1 MRPIKLTLSAFGPY
15 AGEMTLPLDELG
27 KSGLYLITG
36 DTGAGKT
43 TLFDAI
49 TFALYGEA
57 SGDQRS
63 PGMFRSKYAAP
74 ETPTFVELEFEC
86 RGQRCTVRRVP
97 RYQRPKLHGT
107 GTTEQSAEATLQL
120 PTGAP
125 ITRLQEVNDAIRDI
139 LGLDRNQ
146 FMQIAMIAQGDFL
159 KLLLA
164 PTEERRQIFRRI
176 FKTDLYQRLQ
186 DDLKQEASALAQRCE
201 SGRRSV
207 QQYISGVMC
216 PEDDPRLARLEAAKQ
231 GQLPLEETTALIAA
245 ILESDRQRSQAL
257 QASVDTLDEQLRTV
271 HTHLELA
278 KEQQR
283 QRDTLR
289 TLEATLTRQTQE
301 QQRAQEALTQAR
313 EQWQGQEQRSRE
325 ITLLEA
331 ELPDYDRRDALRQE
345 AGQLQAALAENDARR
360 STLEA
365 QLQTDA
371 LALTRQEQTLEQLRP
386 APAKREQLLARQAQ
400 TQRREKQLCDALAQS
415 KHVAALRE
423 ELRGRQ
429 QQYRAAAQ
437 AAQEA
442 ESRYFQM
449 NEAFLAEQ
457 AGVLALGLRE
467 GEPCKVCGSIHHPA
481 PACPSPGAPTQE
493 ALNRAQKTAAQSRE
507 ALQRESEACAALRS
521 TGTAARQQLEAALQ
535 EIGAEEPQL
544 PQLMDSLRAA
554 LSAGEQEI
562 DVQTRRCA
570 QLSELER
577 ALPAARQALEGLNRQ
592 LAALEASSSALSA
605 RREAAASQAAALE
618 GALRFP
624 TAGEARQALEKKRQQ
639 HEQLR
644 RAAEQAEQTL
654 RGKSEAAIH
663 TRAAAQQLRQQLE
676 DAPKIDV
683 QAELDAQTQAQTQRR
698 EKLAHKERC
707 DGRVAANA
715 AALAS
720 IRRQQT
726 QLAALE
732 GRYTWVRA
740 LADTATGTVRG
751 KAKLSLEAYV
761 QTTYFEQIIRRANL
775 RLTVMTDGQYELKRR
790 TEAENRQSQSGLE
803 LNVIDHCNG
812 SERSVKSLS
821 GGESF
826 LASLALALGLSD
838 VIQSSA
844 GGVRLDTMFVD
855 EGFGS
860 LDDQALN
867 QAMKALL
874 TLTEGDRLVGIIS
887 HVNDLKQ
894 RIDRQI
900 LVTKSP
906 TGSTARIVQ

>member
-216 PEDDPRLARLEAAKQ
+216 PEDDPRLACLEAAKQ

-301 QQRAQEALTQAR
+301 QQRAQETLTQAR

-371 LALTRQEQTLEQLRP
+371 QALTRQEQTLEQLRP

-493 ALNRAQKTAAQSRE
+493 ALNRAQKAAAQSRE

-521 TGTAARQQLEAALQ
+521 TGTAARQQLEAGLREAGVEEGRLSQ
-535 EIGAEEPQL
+535 EIGQIRGELENLTRQIGAE
-544 PQLMDSLRAA
+544 AA
-554 LSAGEQEI
+554 
-562 DVQTRRCA
+562 RCA
-570 QLSELER
+570 RLTEAER
-577 ALPAARQALEGLNRQ
+577 AIPAARQALEALNKTI
-592 LAALEASSSALSA
+592 AALTADRSALCA
-605 RREAAASQAAALE
+605 RRDAAAAQAAAL
-618 GALRFP
+618 ALRVP
-624 TAGEARQALEKKRQQ
+624 TAGDARKALEEKRQRL
-639 HEQLR
+639 ELLR
-644 RAAEQAEQTL
+644 RAAEQAGQVL
-654 RGKSEAAIH
+654 REKSDAVLR
-663 TRAAAQQLRQQLE
+663 TRSAAQQLRQQLE
-676 DAPKIDV
+676 DAPEIDV
-683 QAELDAQTQAQTQRR
+683 QAELNAQTQAQTQRR
-698 EKLAHKERC
+698 EKLAQKEGA
-707 DGRVAANA
+707 DGRIAANA
-715 AALAS
+715 AALS
-720 IRRQQT
+720 GLRR
-726 QLAALE
+726 QLAALTALE
-732 GRYTWVRA
+732 SRYAWVRA

-906 TGSTARIVQ
+906 TGSTAKIVQ

>member
-1 MRPIKLTLSAFGPY
+1 MRPLKLTLSAFGPY

-43 TLFDAI
+43 TLFDAV

-57 SGDQRS
+57 SGGQRS

-86 RGQRCTVRRVP
+86 RGQRYTVRRVP
-97 RYQRPKLHGT
+97 KYQRPKLHGT
-107 GTTEQSAEATLQL
+107 GTTEQSAEATLLL
-120 PTGAP
+120 PAGAP

-159 KLLLA
+159 RLLLA

-186 DDLKQEASALAQRCE
+186 DDLKQEAAALAQRCDA
-201 SGRRSV
+201 GRRSV
-207 QQYISGVMC
+207 EQYIAGVMC
-216 PEDDPRLARLEAAKQ
+216 PEDDPAFPSLEAARQ
-231 GQLPLEETTALIAA
+231 GKLPAQEAADRIAGLLEA
-245 ILESDRQRSQAL
+245 DRQRSQEL
-257 QASVDTLDEQLRTV
+257 QASVDALDGQLRAI
-271 HTHLELA
+271 HTRLELA
-278 KEQQR
+278 GEQQR
-283 QRDTLR
+283 RRGALSE
-289 TLEATLTRQTQE
+289 LETALARQVRE
-301 QQRAQEALTQAR
+301 QAQAQEALAQAEEKAKDR
-313 EQWQGQEQRSRE
+313 EALGRE
-325 ITLLEA
+325 LTLLEA
-331 ELPDYDRRDALRQE
+331 ELPDYEKRDALRQE
-345 AGQLQAALAENDARR
+345 AARLGAELTRSDARQADLESQAR
-360 STLEA
+360 SRA
-365 QLQTDA
+365 Q
-371 LALTRQEQTLEQLRP
+371 ALTRQEQAAEELRA

-400 TQRREKQLCDALAQS
+400 AQRREKQLCGALAQS
-415 KHVAALRE
+415 EHVAALGE
-423 ELRGRQ
+423 ALHGRQ

-442 ESRYFQM
+442 ERRYFQM

-493 ALNRAQKTAAQSRE
+493 ALNRAQKAAAQSRE
-507 ALQRESEACAALRS
+507 TLRQESEACAALRS
-521 TGTAARQQLEAALQ
+521 TGTAARQQLEAGLQ
-535 EIGAEEPQL
+535 EAGVEEARLPQEIQQVRGGLEDLTRQIGAE
-544 PQLMDSLRAA
+544 AA
-554 LSAGEQEI
+554 
-562 DVQTRRCA
+562 RCA
-570 QLSELER
+570 RLTEAER
-577 ALPAARQALEGLNRQ
+577 AIPAARQALEELNKTI
-592 LAALEASSSALSA
+592 AALTADRSALCA
-605 RREAAASQAAALE
+605 RREAVAAQAAAL
-618 GALRFP
+618 ALRFP
-624 TAGEARQALEKKRQQ
+624 TAGDARKALEEKRQRL
-639 HEQLR
+639 ELLR
-644 RAAEQAEQTL
+644 RAAEQAGQTL
-654 RGKSEAAIH
+654 REKSDAVLR
-663 TRAAAQQLRQQLE
+663 TRSAAQQLRQQLE

-683 QAELDAQTQAQTQRR
+683 QADLDAQTQAQTQRR
-698 EKLAHKERC
+698 EKLAQKEGA
-707 DGRVAANA
+707 DGRIAANA
-715 AALAS
+715 AALS
-720 IRRQQT
+720 GLRR
-726 QLAALE
+726 QLAALTALE
-732 GRYTWVRA
+732 SRYAWVRA
-740 LADTATGTVRG
+740 LADTAGGTVRG

-790 TEAENRQSQSGLE
+790 AEAENRQSQSGLE
-803 LNVIDHCNG
+803 LDVIDHCNG

-887 HVNDLKQ
+887 HVSDLKQ

-900 LVTKSP
+900 VVTKTL
-906 TGSTARIVQ
+906 TGSAARIVQ

>member
-1 MRPIKLTLSAFGPY
+1 MRPLKLTLRAFGPY

-57 SGDQRS
+57 SGGQRS

-86 RGQRCTVRRVP
+86 RGQRYTVRRVP

-107 GTTEQSAEATLQL
+107 GTTEQSAEATLLL
-120 PTGAP
+120 PAGAP

-139 LGLDRNQ
+139 LGLDRSQ

-159 KLLLA
+159 RLLLA

-186 DDLKQEASALAQRCE
+186 DDLKQEAAALAQRCDA
-201 SGRRSV
+201 GRRSV
-207 QQYISGVMC
+207 EQYIAGVMC
-216 PEDDPRLARLEAAKQ
+216 PEDDPAFPSLEAARQ
-231 GQLPLEETTALIAA
+231 GKLPAQEAADLIAGL
-245 ILESDRQRSQAL
+245 LEADRQRSQEL
-257 QASVDTLDEQLRTV
+257 QASVDALDGQLRAI
-271 HTHLELA
+271 HTRLELA
-278 KEQQR
+278 GEQQR
-283 QRDTLR
+283 RRGALSE
-289 TLEATLTRQTQE
+289 LGLALARQVRE
-301 QQRAQEALTQAR
+301 QAQAQEALTQAEEKAKDR
-313 EQWQGQEQRSRE
+313 EALGRE
-325 ITLLEA
+325 LTLLEA
-331 ELPDYDRRDALRQE
+331 ELPDYEKRDALRQE
-345 AGQLQAALAENDARR
+345 AERLGAELTRSDARQADLESQAR
-360 STLEA
+360 SRA
-365 QLQTDA
+365 Q
-371 LALTRQEQTLEQLRP
+371 ALTRQEQAAEELRA

-400 TQRREKQLCDALAQS
+400 AQRREKQLCGALAQS
-415 KHVAALRE
+415 EHVAALRE
-423 ELRGRQ
+423 ALHGRQ

-442 ESRYFQM
+442 ERRYFQM

-457 AGVLALGLRE
+457 AGGLALGLRE

-493 ALNRAQKTAAQSRE
+493 ALGRAQKAAARSRE
-507 ALQRESEACAALRS
+507 TLQRESEACAALRS
-521 TGTAARQQLEAALQ
+521 TGTAARQQLEAGLREAGVEEARLPQ
-535 EIGAEEPQL
+535 EI
-544 PQLMDSLRAA
+544 
-554 LSAGEQEI
+554 EQ
-562 DVQTRRCA
+562 VRG
-570 QLSELER
+570 ELEDLTRQIEAEAARCTRLTEAER
-577 ALPAARQALEGLNRQ
+577 AIPAARQALEELNKTI
-592 LAALEASSSALSA
+592 AALTADRSALCA
-605 RREAAASQAAALE
+605 RREAAAAQAAAL
-618 GALRFP
+618 ALRFP
-624 TAGEARQALEKKRQQ
+624 AAGDARKALEEKRQRL
-639 HEQLR
+639 ELLR
-644 RAAEQAEQTL
+644 RAAEQAGQTL
-654 RGKSEAAIH
+654 REKSDAVLR
-663 TRAAAQQLRQQLE
+663 TRSAAQQLRQQLE

-683 QAELDAQTQAQTQRR
+683 QADLDAQTQAQTQRR
-698 EKLAHKERC
+698 EKLAQKEGA
-707 DGRVAANA
+707 DGRIAANA
-715 AALAS
+715 AALS
-720 IRRQQT
+720 GLRR
-726 QLAALE
+726 QLAALTALE
-732 GRYTWVRA
+732 SRYAWVRA
-740 LADTATGTVRG
+740 LADTAGGTVRG

-790 TEAENRQSQSGLE
+790 AEAENRQSQSGLE
-803 LNVIDHCNG
+803 LDVIDHCNG

-887 HVNDLKQ
+887 HVSDLKQ

-900 LVTKSP
+900 VVTKTL
-906 TGSTARIVQ
+906 TGSAARIVQ

>member
-1 MRPIKLTLSAFGPY
+1 MRPLNLTLSAFGPY

-57 SGDQRS
+57 SGGQRS

-86 RGQRCTVRRVP
+86 RGQRYTVRRVP

-107 GTTEQSAEATLQL
+107 GTTEQSAEATLLL
-120 PTGAP
+120 PAGAP

-159 KLLLA
+159 RLLLA

-186 DDLKQEASALAQRCE
+186 DDLKQEAAALAQRCDA
-201 SGRRSV
+201 GRRSV
-207 QQYISGVMC
+207 EQYIAGVMC
-216 PEDDPRLARLEAAKQ
+216 PEDDPAFPSLEAARQ
-231 GQLPLEETTALIAA
+231 GKLPAQEAADRIAGLLEA
-245 ILESDRQRSQAL
+245 DRQRSQDL
-257 QASVDTLDEQLRTV
+257 QASVDALDGQLRAI
-271 HTHLELA
+271 HTRLELA
-278 KEQQR
+278 GEQQR
-283 QRDTLR
+283 RRGALSE
-289 TLEATLTRQTQE
+289 LGLALARQVRE
-301 QQRAQEALTQAR
+301 QAQAQEALAQAEEKAKDR
-313 EQWQGQEQRSRE
+313 EALGRE
-325 ITLLEA
+325 LTLLEA
-331 ELPDYDRRDALRQE
+331 ELPDYEKRDGLRQE
-345 AGQLQAALAENDARR
+345 AERLGVELTRSDARQADLESQAR
-360 STLEA
+360 SRA
-365 QLQTDA
+365 Q
-371 LALTRQEQTLEQLRP
+371 ALTRQEQAAEELRA

-400 TQRREKQLCDALAQS
+400 AQRREKQLCGALAQS
-415 KHVAALRE
+415 EHVAALRE
-423 ELRGRQ
+423 ALRGRQ

-442 ESRYFQM
+442 ERRYFQM

-457 AGVLALGLRE
+457 AGVLALELRE
-467 GEPCKVCGSIHHPA
+467 GEPCKVCGSVHHPA
-481 PACPSPGAPTQE
+481 LACPSPGAPTQE
-493 ALNRAQKTAAQSRE
+493 ALGRAQKAAAQSRE
-507 ALQRESEACAALRS
+507 TLRRESEACAALRS
-521 TGTAARQQLEAALQ
+521 TGTAARQQLEAGLREAGVEEARLSQ
-535 EIGAEEPQL
+535 EIEQVRGELEDLTRQIGAE
-544 PQLMDSLRAA
+544 AA
-554 LSAGEQEI
+554 
-562 DVQTRRCA
+562 RCA
-570 QLSELER
+570 RLTEAER
-577 ALPAARQALEGLNRQ
+577 AIPAARQALEELNKTIAA
-592 LAALEASSSALSA
+592 LAADRSALRA
-605 RREAAASQAAALE
+605 RREAAAAQAAAL
-618 GALRFP
+618 ALRFP
-624 TAGEARQALEKKRQQ
+624 TAGDARKALEEKRQRL
-639 HEQLR
+639 ELLR
-644 RAAEQAEQTL
+644 RAAEQAGQAL
-654 RGKSEAAIH
+654 REKSDAVLR
-663 TRAAAQQLRQQLE
+663 TRSAAQQLRQQLE

-683 QAELDAQTQAQTQRR
+683 QADLDAQTQAQTQRR
-698 EKLAHKERC
+698 EKLAQKEGA
-707 DGRVAANA
+707 DGRIAANA
-715 AALAS
+715 AALS
-720 IRRQQT
+720 GLRR
-726 QLAALE
+726 QLAALTALE
-732 GRYTWVRA
+732 SRYAWVRA
-740 LADTATGTVRG
+740 LADTAGGTVRG

-790 TEAENRQSQSGLE
+790 AEAENRQSQSGLE
-803 LNVIDHCNG
+803 LDVIDHCNG

-887 HVNDLKQ
+887 HVSDLKQ

-900 LVTKSP
+900 VVTKTL
-906 TGSTARIVQ
+906 TGSAARIVQ

>member
-1 MRPIKLTLSAFGPY
+1 MRPLKLTLSAFGPY

-57 SGDQRS
+57 SGGQRS

-86 RGQRCTVRRVP
+86 WGQRYTVRRVP

-107 GTTEQSAEATLQL
+107 GTTEQIAEATLLL
-120 PTGAP
+120 PAGAP
-125 ITRLQEVNDAIRDI
+125 VTRLQEVNDAIRDI

-159 KLLLA
+159 RLLLA

-186 DDLKQEASALAQRCE
+186 DDLKQEAAALAQRCDA
-201 SGRRSV
+201 GRRSV
-207 QQYISGVMC
+207 EQYISGVMC
-216 PEDDPRLARLEAAKQ
+216 PEDAPAFPSLEAARQ
-231 GQLPLEETTALIAA
+231 GKLPAQEAADMIAGLLED
-245 ILESDRQRSQAL
+245 DRQRSQDL
-257 QASVDTLDEQLRTV
+257 QTSVDALDGQLRAI
-271 HTHLELA
+271 HTRLELA
-278 KEQQR
+278 GEQQR
-283 QRDTLR
+283 RRGALNELETTLAQQIR
-289 TLEATLTRQTQE
+289 EQTQ
-301 QQRAQEALTQAR
+301 AQEALAR
-313 EQWQGQEQRSRE
+313 AEEKAKDQEALGRE

-331 ELPDYDRRDALRQE
+331 ELPDYEKRDALRQE
-345 AGQLQAALAENDARR
+345 AEGLKSELTRSDTRRIALESQAR
-360 STLEA
+360 SCA
-365 QLQTDA
+365 Q
-371 LALTRQEQTLEQLRP
+371 ALTRQEQALEELRA

-400 TQRREKQLCDALAQS
+400 AQRREKQLYGALAQS
-415 KHVAALRE
+415 ERVAALRE
-423 ELRGRQ
+423 ELGGRQ

-442 ESRYFQM
+442 ERRYFQM

-467 GEPCKVCGSIHHPA
+467 GEPCKVCGSMHHPA

-493 ALNRAQKTAAQSRE
+493 ALGRAQKAAAQSQKTLR
-507 ALQRESEACAALRS
+507 RESEACAALRS
-521 TGTAARQQLEAALQ
+521 TSTAAQQQLEAGLQ
-535 EIGAEEPQL
+535 EAGVEEARL
-544 PQLMDSLRAA
+544 PQEIQQVRGGLEDLTRQIGVEAA
-554 LSAGEQEI
+554 RC
-562 DVQTRRCA
+562 TR
-570 QLSELER
+570 LEEAER
-577 ALPAARQALEGLNRQ
+577 TIPAARQALEELNKTI
-592 LAALEASSSALSA
+592 AALTADRSALCA
-605 RREAAASQAAALE
+605 RREAAQAQAAAI
-618 GALRFP
+618 ALRFP
-624 TAGEARQALEKKRQQ
+624 TAGDARKALAEKRQRL
-639 HEQLR
+639 ELLR
-644 RAAEQAEQTL
+644 RAAEQAGQTL
-654 RGKSEAAIH
+654 REKSDAVLR
-663 TRAAAQQLRQQLE
+663 TRSAAQQLRQQLE

-698 EKLAHKERC
+698 EQLAQKERA
-707 DGRVAANA
+707 DGRIAANA
-715 AALAS
+715 AALS
-720 IRRQQT
+720 GLRR
-726 QLAALE
+726 QLAALTALE
-732 GRYTWVRA
+732 SRYAWVRA
-740 LADTATGTVRG
+740 LADTAGGTVRG

-803 LNVIDHCNG
+803 LDVIDHCNG

-887 HVNDLKQ
+887 HVSDLKQ

-900 LVTKSP
+900 VVTKTL
-906 TGSTARIVQ
+906 TGSAARIVQ

>member
-1 MRPIKLTLSAFGPY
+1 MRPLKLTLSAFGPY

-57 SGDQRS
+57 SGGQRS

-86 RGQRCTVRRVP
+86 RGRRYTVRRVP

-107 GTTEQSAEATLQL
+107 GTTEQSAEATLLL
-120 PTGAP
+120 PAGAP
-125 ITRLQEVNDAIRDI
+125 VTRLQEVNDAIRDI

-159 KLLLA
+159 RLLLA

-186 DDLKQEASALAQRCE
+186 DDLKQEAADLAQRCDA
-201 SGRRSV
+201 GRRSV
-207 QQYISGVMC
+207 EQYIAGVMC
-216 PEDDPRLARLEAAKQ
+216 PEDDPAFPSLEAARQ
-231 GQLPLEETTALIAA
+231 GKLPAQEAADRIAGLLEA
-245 ILESDRQRSQAL
+245 DRQRSQEL
-257 QASVDTLDEQLRTV
+257 QASVDALDGQLCAI
-271 HTHLELA
+271 HTRLELA
-278 KEQQR
+278 GEQQR
-283 QRDTLR
+283 RRGALSE
-289 TLEATLTRQTQE
+289 LETALARQVRE
-301 QQRAQEALTQAR
+301 QAQAQEALAQAEEKAKDR
-313 EQWQGQEQRSRE
+313 EALGRE
-325 ITLLEA
+325 LTLLEA
-331 ELPDYDRRDALRQE
+331 ELPDYEKRDALRQE
-345 AGQLQAALAENDARR
+345 AERLGAELTRSDARQADLESQAR
-360 STLEA
+360 SRA
-365 QLQTDA
+365 Q
-371 LALTRQEQTLEQLRP
+371 ALTRQEQAAEELRA

-400 TQRREKQLCDALAQS
+400 AQRREKQLCGALAQS
-415 KHVAALRE
+415 EHVAALRE
-423 ELRGRQ
+423 ALHGRQ

-442 ESRYFQM
+442 ERRYFQM

-493 ALNRAQKTAAQSRE
+493 ALGRAQKAAAQSRE
-507 ALQRESEACAALRS
+507 TLQRESEACAALRS
-521 TGTAARQQLEAALQ
+521 TGTAARQQLEAGLREAGVEEARLSQ
-535 EIGAEEPQL
+535 EIEQGRGELEDLTRQIGAE
-544 PQLMDSLRAA
+544 AA
-554 LSAGEQEI
+554 
-562 DVQTRRCA
+562 RCA
-570 QLSELER
+570 RLTEAER
-577 ALPAARQALEGLNRQ
+577 AIPAARQALEELNKTIAA
-592 LAALEASSSALSA
+592 LAADRSALRA
-605 RREAAASQAAALE
+605 RREAAAAQAAAL
-618 GALRFP
+618 ALRFP
-624 TAGEARQALEKKRQQ
+624 TAGDARKALEEKRQRL
-639 HEQLR
+639 ELLR
-644 RAAEQAEQTL
+644 RAAEQAGQVL
-654 RGKSEAAIH
+654 REKSDAVLR
-663 TRAAAQQLRQQLE
+663 TRSAAQQLRQQLE

-698 EKLAHKERC
+698 EKLAQKEGA
-707 DGRVAANA
+707 DGRIAANA
-715 AALAS
+715 AALS
-720 IRRQQT
+720 GLRR
-726 QLAALE
+726 QLAALTALE
-732 GRYTWVRA
+732 SRYAWVRA
-740 LADTATGTVRG
+740 LADTAGGTVRG

-790 TEAENRQSQSGLE
+790 AEAENRQSQSGLE
-803 LNVIDHCNG
+803 LDVIDHCNG

-844 GGVRLDTMFVD
+844 GGVQLDTMFVD

-887 HVNDLKQ
+887 HVSDLKQ

-900 LVTKSP
+900 VVTKTL
-906 TGSTARIVQ
+906 TGSAARIVQ

>member
-1 MRPIKLTLSAFGPY
+1 MRPLKLTLSAFGPY

-57 SGDQRS
+57 SGGQRS

-86 RGQRCTVRRVP
+86 RGRRYTVRRVP

-107 GTTEQSAEATLQL
+107 GTTEQSAEATLLL
-120 PTGAP
+120 PAGAP
-125 ITRLQEVNDAIRDI
+125 VTRLQEVNDAIRDI

-159 KLLLA
+159 RLLLA

-186 DDLKQEASALAQRCE
+186 DDLKQEAAALAQRCDA
-201 SGRRSV
+201 GRRSV
-207 QQYISGVMC
+207 EQYIAGVMC
-216 PEDDPRLARLEAAKQ
+216 LEDDPAFPSLEAARQ
-231 GQLPLEETTALIAA
+231 GKLPAQEAADRIAGLLEA
-245 ILESDRQRSQAL
+245 DRQRSQKL
-257 QASVDTLDEQLRTV
+257 QSSVDGLDGQLRAI
-271 HTHLELA
+271 HTRLELA
-278 KEQQR
+278 GEQQR
-283 QRDTLR
+283 RRGALSE
-289 TLEATLTRQTQE
+289 LETALARQVRE
-301 QQRAQEALTQAR
+301 QAQAQEALAQAEEKAKDR
-313 EQWQGQEQRSRE
+313 EALGRE
-325 ITLLEA
+325 LTLLEA
-331 ELPDYDRRDALRQE
+331 ELPDYEKRDALRQE
-345 AGQLQAALAENDARR
+345 AEGLESELTRSDARQADLESQAR
-360 STLEA
+360 SRA
-365 QLQTDA
+365 Q
-371 LALTRQEQTLEQLRP
+371 ALTRQEQAAEELRA

-400 TQRREKQLCDALAQS
+400 AQRREKQLCGALAQS
-415 KHVAALRE
+415 EHVAALRE
-423 ELRGRQ
+423 ALHGRQ

-442 ESRYFQM
+442 ERRYFQM

-493 ALNRAQKTAAQSRE
+493 ALGRAQKAAAQSRE
-507 ALQRESEACAALRS
+507 TLRRESEACAALRS
-521 TGTAARQQLEAALQ
+521 TGTAARQQLEAGLREAGVEEARLSQ
-535 EIGAEEPQL
+535 EIEQVRGELEDLTRQIGAE
-544 PQLMDSLRAA
+544 AA
-554 LSAGEQEI
+554 
-562 DVQTRRCA
+562 RCA
-570 QLSELER
+570 RLTEAER
-577 ALPAARQALEGLNRQ
+577 AIPAARQALEELNKTI
-592 LAALEASSSALSA
+592 AALTADRSALCA
-605 RREAAASQAAALE
+605 RREAAAAQAAAL
-618 GALRFP
+618 ALRFP
-624 TAGEARQALEKKRQQ
+624 TAGDARKALEEKRQRL
-639 HEQLR
+639 ELLR
-644 RAAEQAEQTL
+644 RAAEQAGQVL
-654 RGKSEAAIH
+654 REKSDAVLR
-663 TRAAAQQLRQQLE
+663 TRSAAQQLRQQLE

-698 EKLAHKERC
+698 EKLAQKEGA
-707 DGRVAANA
+707 DGRIAANA
-715 AALAS
+715 AALS
-720 IRRQQT
+720 GLRR
-726 QLAALE
+726 QLAALTALE
-732 GRYTWVRA
+732 SRYAWVRA
-740 LADTATGTVRG
+740 LADTAGGTVRG

-790 TEAENRQSQSGLE
+790 AEAENRQSQSGLE
-803 LNVIDHCNG
+803 LDVIDHCNG

-887 HVNDLKQ
+887 HVSDLKQ

-900 LVTKSP
+900 VVTKTL
-906 TGSTARIVQ
+906 TGSAAKIVQ

>member
-1 MRPIKLTLSAFGPY
+1 MRPLKLTLSAFGPY

-57 SGDQRS
+57 SGGQRS

-86 RGQRCTVRRVP
+86 RGRRYTVRRVP

-107 GTTEQSAEATLQL
+107 GTTEQSAEATLLL
-120 PTGAP
+120 PAGAP
-125 ITRLQEVNDAIRDI
+125 VTRLQEVNDAIRDI
-139 LGLDRNQ
+139 LGLDRSQ

-159 KLLLA
+159 RLLLA

-186 DDLKQEASALAQRCE
+186 DDLKQEAAALAQRCDA
-201 SGRRSV
+201 GRRSV
-207 QQYISGVMC
+207 EQYIAGVMC
-216 PEDDPRLARLEAAKQ
+216 PEDDPAFPSLEAARQ
-231 GQLPLEETTALIAA
+231 GKLPAQEAADRIAGLLEA
-245 ILESDRQRSQAL
+245 DRQRSREL
-257 QASVDTLDEQLRTV
+257 QASVDALDGQLRAI
-271 HTHLELA
+271 HTRLELA
-278 KEQQR
+278 GEQQR
-283 QRDTLR
+283 RRGALSE
-289 TLEATLTRQTQE
+289 LETALARQVRE
-301 QQRAQEALTQAR
+301 QAQAQEALTQAEEKAKDR
-313 EQWQGQEQRSRE
+313 EALGRE
-325 ITLLEA
+325 LTLLEA
-331 ELPDYDRRDALRQE
+331 ELPDYEKRDALRQE
-345 AGQLQAALAENDARR
+345 AERLGAELTRSDARQADLESQAR
-360 STLEA
+360 SRA
-365 QLQTDA
+365 Q
-371 LALTRQEQTLEQLRP
+371 ALTRQEQAAEELRA

-400 TQRREKQLCDALAQS
+400 AQRREKQLCGALAQS
-415 KHVAALRE
+415 EHVAALRE
-423 ELRGRQ
+423 ALHGRQ

-442 ESRYFQM
+442 ERRYFQM

-457 AGVLALGLRE
+457 AGVLALELRE

-493 ALNRAQKTAAQSRE
+493 ALGRAQKAAAQSRE
-507 ALQRESEACAALRS
+507 TLQRESEACAALRS
-521 TGTAARQQLEAALQ
+521 TGTAARQQLEAGLREAGVEEARLPQ
-535 EIGAEEPQL
+535 EIEQVRGELEDLTRQIGAE
-544 PQLMDSLRAA
+544 AA
-554 LSAGEQEI
+554 
-562 DVQTRRCA
+562 RCA
-570 QLSELER
+570 RLTEAER
-577 ALPAARQALEGLNRQ
+577 AIPAARQALEELNKTIAA
-592 LAALEASSSALSA
+592 LAADRSALCA
-605 RREAAASQAAALE
+605 RREAAAAQAAAL
-618 GALRFP
+618 ALRFP
-624 TAGEARQALEKKRQQ
+624 TAGDARKALEEKRQRL
-639 HEQLR
+639 ELLR
-644 RAAEQAEQTL
+644 RAAEQAGQTL
-654 RGKSEAAIH
+654 REKSDAVLR
-663 TRAAAQQLRQQLE
+663 TRSAAQQLRQQLE

-683 QAELDAQTQAQTQRR
+683 QADLDAQTQAQTQRR
-698 EKLAHKERC
+698 EKLAQKEGA
-707 DGRVAANA
+707 DGRIAANA
-715 AALAS
+715 AALS
-720 IRRQQT
+720 GLRR
-726 QLAALE
+726 QLAALTALE
-732 GRYTWVRA
+732 SRYAWVRA
-740 LADTATGTVRG
+740 LADTAGGTVRG

-790 TEAENRQSQSGLE
+790 AEAENRQSQSGLE
-803 LNVIDHCNG
+803 LDVIDHCNG

-887 HVNDLKQ
+887 HVSDLKQ

-900 LVTKSP
+900 VVTKTL
-906 TGSTARIVQ
+906 TGSAARIVQ

>member
-1 MRPIKLTLSAFGPY
+1 MRPLKLTLSAFGPY

-57 SGDQRS
+57 SGGQRS

-86 RGQRCTVRRVP
+86 RGQRYTVRRVP

-107 GTTEQSAEATLQL
+107 GTTEQIAEATLLL
-120 PTGAP
+120 PAGAP
-125 ITRLQEVNDAIRDI
+125 VTRLQEVNDAIRDI

-159 KLLLA
+159 RLLLA

-186 DDLKQEASALAQRCE
+186 DDLKQEAAALAQRCDA
-201 SGRRSV
+201 GRRSV
-207 QQYISGVMC
+207 EQYISGVMC
-216 PEDDPRLARLEAAKQ
+216 PEDAPAFPSLEAARQ
-231 GQLPLEETTALIAA
+231 GKLPAQEAADMIAGLLED
-245 ILESDRQRSQAL
+245 DRQRSQDL
-257 QASVDTLDEQLRTV
+257 QTSVDALDGQLRAI
-271 HTHLELA
+271 HTRLELA
-278 KEQQR
+278 GEQQR
-283 QRDTLR
+283 RRGALNELETTLAQQIR
-289 TLEATLTRQTQE
+289 EQTQ
-301 QQRAQEALTQAR
+301 AQEALAR
-313 EQWQGQEQRSRE
+313 AEEKAKDQEALGRE

-331 ELPDYDRRDALRQE
+331 ELPDYEKRDALRQE
-345 AGQLQAALAENDARR
+345 AEGLKSELTRSDTRRIALESQAR
-360 STLEA
+360 SCA
-365 QLQTDA
+365 Q
-371 LALTRQEQTLEQLRP
+371 ALTRQEQALEELRA

-400 TQRREKQLCDALAQS
+400 AQRREKQLYGALAQS
-415 KHVAALRE
+415 ERVAALRE
-423 ELRGRQ
+423 ELGGRQ

-442 ESRYFQM
+442 ERRYFQM

-467 GEPCKVCGSIHHPA
+467 GEPCKVCGSMHHPA
-481 PACPSPGAPTQE
+481 PACPSPGAHTHD
-493 ALNRAQKTAAQSRE
+493 ALGRAQNAAAQSQKTLR
-507 ALQRESEACAALRS
+507 RESEACAALRS
-521 TGTAARQQLEAALQ
+521 TSTAAQQQLEAGLQ
-535 EIGAEEPQL
+535 EAGVEEARL
-544 PQLMDSLRAA
+544 PQEIQQVRGGLEDLTRQIGVEAA
-554 LSAGEQEI
+554 RC
-562 DVQTRRCA
+562 TR
-570 QLSELER
+570 LEEAER
-577 ALPAARQALEGLNRQ
+577 TIPAARQALEELNKTI
-592 LAALEASSSALSA
+592 AALTADRSALCA
-605 RREAAASQAAALE
+605 RREAAQAQAAAI
-618 GALRFP
+618 ALRFP
-624 TAGEARQALEKKRQQ
+624 TAGDARKALAEKRQRL
-639 HEQLR
+639 ELLR
-644 RAAEQAEQTL
+644 RAAEQAGQTL
-654 RGKSEAAIH
+654 REKSDAVLR
-663 TRAAAQQLRQQLE
+663 TRSAAQQLRQQLE

-698 EKLAHKERC
+698 EQLAQKERA
-707 DGRVAANA
+707 DGRIAANA
-715 AALAS
+715 AALS
-720 IRRQQT
+720 GLRR
-726 QLAALE
+726 QLAALTALE
-732 GRYTWVRA
+732 SRYAWVRA
-740 LADTATGTVRG
+740 LADTAGGTVRG

-803 LNVIDHCNG
+803 LDVIDHCNG

-887 HVNDLKQ
+887 HVSDLKQ

-900 LVTKSP
+900 VVTKTL
-906 TGSTARIVQ
+906 TGSAARIVQ

>member
-1 MRPIKLTLSAFGPY
+1 MRPLKLTLSAFGPY

-57 SGDQRS
+57 SGGQRS

-86 RGQRCTVRRVP
+86 RGRRYTVRRVP

-107 GTTEQSAEATLQL
+107 GTTEQSAEATLLL
-120 PTGAP
+120 PAGAP
-125 ITRLQEVNDAIRDI
+125 VTRLQEVNDAIRDI
-139 LGLDRNQ
+139 LGLDRSQ

-159 KLLLA
+159 RLLLA

-186 DDLKQEASALAQRCE
+186 DDLKQEAAALAQRCDA
-201 SGRRSV
+201 GRRSV
-207 QQYISGVMC
+207 EQYIAGVMC
-216 PEDDPRLARLEAAKQ
+216 PEDDPAFPSLEAARQ
-231 GQLPLEETTALIAA
+231 GRLPAQEAADLIAGL
-245 ILESDRQRSQAL
+245 LEADRQRSQEL
-257 QASVDTLDEQLRTV
+257 QASVDALDGQLRAI
-271 HTHLELA
+271 HTRLELA
-278 KEQQR
+278 GEQQR
-283 QRDTLR
+283 RRGALSE
-289 TLEATLTRQTQE
+289 LGLALARQVRE
-301 QQRAQEALTQAR
+301 QAQAQEALTQAEEQAKDR
-313 EQWQGQEQRSRE
+313 EALGRE
-325 ITLLEA
+325 LTLLEA
-331 ELPDYDRRDALRQE
+331 ELPDYEKRDALRQE
-345 AGQLQAALAENDARR
+345 AERLGAELTRSDARQADLESQAR
-360 STLEA
+360 SRA
-365 QLQTDA
+365 Q
-371 LALTRQEQTLEQLRP
+371 ALTRQEQAAEELRA

-400 TQRREKQLCDALAQS
+400 AQRREKQLCGALAQS
-415 KHVAALRE
+415 EHVAALRE
-423 ELRGRQ
+423 ALHGRQ

-442 ESRYFQM
+442 ERRYFQM

-493 ALNRAQKTAAQSRE
+493 ALGRAQKAAAQSRE
-507 ALQRESEACAALRS
+507 TLQRESEACAALRS
-521 TGTAARQQLEAALQ
+521 TGTAARQQLEAGLREAGVEEGRLSQ
-535 EIGAEEPQL
+535 EIGQIRGELENLTRQIGAE
-544 PQLMDSLRAA
+544 AA
-554 LSAGEQEI
+554 
-562 DVQTRRCA
+562 RCA
-570 QLSELER
+570 RLTEAER
-577 ALPAARQALEGLNRQ
+577 AIPAARQALEELNKTIAA
-592 LAALEASSSALSA
+592 LAADRSALRA
-605 RREAAASQAAALE
+605 RREAAAAQAAAL
-618 GALRFP
+618 ALRFP
-624 TAGEARQALEKKRQQ
+624 TAGDARKALEEKRQRL
-639 HEQLR
+639 ELLR
-644 RAAEQAEQTL
+644 RAAEQAGQVL
-654 RGKSEAAIH
+654 REKSDAVLR
-663 TRAAAQQLRQQLE
+663 TRSAAQQLRQQLE
-676 DAPKIDV
+676 DAPEIDV
-683 QAELDAQTQAQTQRR
+683 QAELNAQTQAQTQRR
-698 EKLAHKERC
+698 EKLAQKEGA
-707 DGRVAANA
+707 DGRIAANA
-715 AALAS
+715 AALS
-720 IRRQQT
+720 GLRR
-726 QLAALE
+726 QLAALTALE
-732 GRYTWVRA
+732 SRYAWVRA
-740 LADTATGTVRG
+740 LADTAGGTVRG

-790 TEAENRQSQSGLE
+790 AEAENRQSQSGLE
-803 LNVIDHCNG
+803 LDVIDHCNG

-887 HVNDLKQ
+887 HVSDLKQ

-900 LVTKSP
+900 VVTKTL

>member
-1 MRPIKLTLSAFGPY
+1 MRPLNLTLSAFGPY

-57 SGDQRS
+57 SGGQRS

-86 RGQRCTVRRVP
+86 RGQRYTVRRVP
-97 RYQRPKLHGT
+97 KYQRPKLHGT
-107 GTTEQSAEATLQL
+107 GTTEQSAEATLLL
-120 PTGAP
+120 PAGAP

-159 KLLLA
+159 RLLLA

-186 DDLKQEASALAQRCE
+186 DDLKQEAAALAQRCDA
-201 SGRRSV
+201 GRRSV
-207 QQYISGVMC
+207 EQYIAGVMC
-216 PEDDPRLARLEAAKQ
+216 PEDDPAFPSLEAARQ
-231 GQLPLEETTALIAA
+231 GKLPAQEAADLIAGL
-245 ILESDRQRSQAL
+245 LEADRQRSQEL
-257 QASVDTLDEQLRTV
+257 QASVDALDGQLRAI
-271 HTHLELA
+271 HTRLELA
-278 KEQQR
+278 GEQQR
-283 QRDTLR
+283 RRGALSE
-289 TLEATLTRQTQE
+289 LGLARQVRE
-301 QQRAQEALTQAR
+301 QAQAQEALTQAEEKAKDR
-313 EQWQGQEQRSRE
+313 EALGRE
-325 ITLLEA
+325 LTLLEA
-331 ELPDYDRRDALRQE
+331 ELPDYEKRDALRQE
-345 AGQLQAALAENDARR
+345 AERLGAELTRSDARQADLESQAR
-360 STLEA
+360 SRA
-365 QLQTDA
+365 Q
-371 LALTRQEQTLEQLRP
+371 ALTRQEQAAEELRA

-400 TQRREKQLCDALAQS
+400 AQRREKQLCGALAQS
-415 KHVAALRE
+415 EHVAALRE
-423 ELRGRQ
+423 ALRGRQ

-442 ESRYFQM
+442 ERRYFQM

-493 ALNRAQKTAAQSRE
+493 ALGRAQKAAAQSRE
-507 ALQRESEACAALRS
+507 TLRRESEACAALRS
-521 TGTAARQQLEAALQ
+521 TGTAARQQLEAGLQ
-535 EIGAEEPQL
+535 EAGVEEARLPQEIEQVRGELEDLTRQIGAE
-544 PQLMDSLRAA
+544 AA
-554 LSAGEQEI
+554 
-562 DVQTRRCA
+562 RCA
-570 QLSELER
+570 RLTEAER
-577 ALPAARQALEGLNRQ
+577 AIPAARQALEALNKTI
-592 LAALEASSSALSA
+592 AALTADRSALCA
-605 RREAAASQAAALE
+605 RREAAAAQAAAL
-618 GALRFP
+618 ALRFP
-624 TAGEARQALEKKRQQ
+624 TAGDARKALEEKRQRL
-639 HEQLR
+639 ELLR
-644 RAAEQAEQTL
+644 RAAEQAGQAL
-654 RGKSEAAIH
+654 REKSDAVLR
-663 TRAAAQQLRQQLE
+663 TRSAAQQLRQQLE

-683 QAELDAQTQAQTQRR
+683 QADLDAQTQAQTQRR
-698 EKLAHKERC
+698 EKLAQKEGA
-707 DGRVAANA
+707 DGRIAANA
-715 AALAS
+715 AALS
-720 IRRQQT
+720 GLRR
-726 QLAALE
+726 QLAALTAME
-732 GRYTWVRA
+732 SRYAWVRA
-740 LADTATGTVRG
+740 LADTAGGTVRG

-790 TEAENRQSQSGLE
+790 AEAENRQSQSGLE
-803 LNVIDHCNG
+803 LDVIDHCNG

-887 HVNDLKQ
+887 HVSDLKQ

-900 LVTKSP
+900 VVTKTL
-906 TGSTARIVQ
+906 TGSAARIVQ

>member
-1 MRPIKLTLSAFGPY
+1 MRPLNLTLSAFGPY

-57 SGDQRS
+57 SGGQRS

-86 RGQRCTVRRVP
+86 RGQRYTVRRVP

-107 GTTEQSAEATLQL
+107 GTTEQSAEATLLL
-120 PTGAP
+120 PAGAP

-159 KLLLA
+159 RLLLA

-186 DDLKQEASALAQRCE
+186 DDLKQEAAALAQRCDA
-201 SGRRSV
+201 GRRSV
-207 QQYISGVMC
+207 EQYIAGVMC
-216 PEDDPRLARLEAAKQ
+216 PEDDPAFPSLEAARQ
-231 GQLPLEETTALIAA
+231 GKLPAQEAADRIAGLLEA
-245 ILESDRQRSQAL
+245 DRQRSQEL
-257 QASVDTLDEQLRTV
+257 QAAVDALDGQLRAI
-271 HTHLELA
+271 HTRLELA
-278 KEQQR
+278 GEQQR
-283 QRDTLR
+283 RRGALSE
-289 TLEATLTRQTQE
+289 LGLALARQVRE
-301 QQRAQEALTQAR
+301 QAQAQEALTQAEETAKDR
-313 EQWQGQEQRSRE
+313 EALGRE
-325 ITLLEA
+325 LTLLEA
-331 ELPDYDRRDALRQE
+331 ELPDYEKRDALRQE
-345 AGQLQAALAENDARR
+345 AERLGAELTRSDARQADLESQAR
-360 STLEA
+360 SRA
-365 QLQTDA
+365 Q
-371 LALTRQEQTLEQLRP
+371 ALTRQEQAAEELRA

-400 TQRREKQLCDALAQS
+400 AQRREKQLCGALAQS
-415 KHVAALRE
+415 EHVAALRE
-423 ELRGRQ
+423 ALHGRQ

-442 ESRYFQM
+442 ERRYFQM

-457 AGVLALGLRE
+457 AGVLALELRE

-493 ALNRAQKTAAQSRE
+493 ALGRAQKAAARSRE
-507 ALQRESEACAALRS
+507 TLQRESEACAALRS
-521 TGTAARQQLEAALQ
+521 TGTAARQQLEAGLQ
-535 EIGAEEPQL
+535 EAGVEEDRLPQEIEQVRGELEDLTRQIGAE
-544 PQLMDSLRAA
+544 AA
-554 LSAGEQEI
+554 
-562 DVQTRRCA
+562 RCA
-570 QLSELER
+570 RLEEAER
-577 ALPAARQALEGLNRQ
+577 AIPAARQALEELNKTIAA
-592 LAALEASSSALSA
+592 LAADRSALRA
-605 RREAAASQAAALE
+605 RREAAAAQAAAL
-618 GALRFP
+618 ALRFP
-624 TAGEARQALEKKRQQ
+624 AAGDARKALEEKRQRL
-639 HEQLR
+639 ELLR
-644 RAAEQAEQTL
+644 RAAEQAGQIL
-654 RGKSEAAIH
+654 REKSDAVLR
-663 TRAAAQQLRQQLE
+663 TRSAAQQLRQQLE

-698 EKLAHKERC
+698 EKLAQKEGA
-707 DGRVAANA
+707 DGRIAANA
-715 AALAS
+715 AALS
-720 IRRQQT
+720 GLRR
-726 QLAALE
+726 QLAALTALE
-732 GRYTWVRA
+732 SRYAWVRA
-740 LADTATGTVRG
+740 LADTAGGTVRG

-790 TEAENRQSQSGLE
+790 AEAENRQSQSGLE
-803 LNVIDHCNG
+803 LDVIDHCNG

-887 HVNDLKQ
+887 HVSDLKQ

-900 LVTKSP
+900 VVTKTL

>member
-1 MRPIKLTLSAFGPY
+1 MRPLKLTLSAFGPY

-57 SGDQRS
+57 SGGQRS

-86 RGQRCTVRRVP
+86 RGRRYTVRRVP
-97 RYQRPKLHGT
+97 KYQRPKLHGT
-107 GTTEQSAEATLQL
+107 GTTEQSAEATLLL
-120 PTGAP
+120 PAGAP
-125 ITRLQEVNDAIRDI
+125 VTRLQEVNDAIRDI
-139 LGLDRNQ
+139 LGLDRSQ

-159 KLLLA
+159 RLLLA

-186 DDLKQEASALAQRCE
+186 DDLKQEAAALAQRCDA
-201 SGRRSV
+201 GRRSV
-207 QQYISGVMC
+207 EQYIAGVMC
-216 PEDDPRLARLEAAKQ
+216 PEDDPAFPSLEAARQ
-231 GQLPLEETTALIAA
+231 GKLPAQEAADLIAGL
-245 ILESDRQRSQAL
+245 LEADRQRSQEL
-257 QASVDTLDEQLRTV
+257 QASVDALDGQLRAI
-271 HTHLELA
+271 HTRLELA
-278 KEQQR
+278 GEQQR
-283 QRDTLR
+283 RRGALSE
-289 TLEATLTRQTQE
+289 LGLALARQVRE
-301 QQRAQEALTQAR
+301 QAQAQEALTQAEEKAKDR
-313 EQWQGQEQRSRE
+313 EALGRE
-325 ITLLEA
+325 LTLLEA
-331 ELPDYDRRDALRQE
+331 ELPDYEKRDALRQE
-345 AGQLQAALAENDARR
+345 AERLGAELTRSDAR
-360 STLEA
+360 
-365 QLQTDA
+365 QTDLESQA
-371 LALTRQEQTLEQLRP
+371 RSRAQALTRQEQAAEELRA

-400 TQRREKQLCDALAQS
+400 AQRREKQLCGALAQS
-415 KHVAALRE
+415 EHVAALRE
-423 ELRGRQ
+423 ALHGRQ

-442 ESRYFQM
+442 ERRYFQM

-457 AGVLALGLRE
+457 AGVLALELRE

-493 ALNRAQKTAAQSRE
+493 ALGRAQKAAAQSRE
-507 ALQRESEACAALRS
+507 TLQRESEACAALRS
-521 TGTAARQQLEAALQ
+521 TGTAARQQLEAGLREAGVEEARLSQ
-535 EIGAEEPQL
+535 EIGQVRGELEDLTRQIGAE
-544 PQLMDSLRAA
+544 AA
-554 LSAGEQEI
+554 
-562 DVQTRRCA
+562 RCA
-570 QLSELER
+570 RLTEAER
-577 ALPAARQALEGLNRQ
+577 AIPAARQALEELNKTIAA
-592 LAALEASSSALSA
+592 LAADRSALRA
-605 RREAAASQAAALE
+605 RREAAAAQAAAL
-618 GALRFP
+618 ALRFP
-624 TAGEARQALEKKRQQ
+624 TAGDARKALEEKRQRL
-639 HEQLR
+639 ELLR
-644 RAAEQAEQTL
+644 RAAEQAGQTL
-654 RGKSEAAIH
+654 REKSDAVLR
-663 TRAAAQQLRQQLE
+663 TRSAAQQLRQQLE
-676 DAPKIDV
+676 DAPEIDV

-698 EKLAHKERC
+698 EKLAQKEGA
-707 DGRVAANA
+707 DGRIAANA
-715 AALAS
+715 AALS
-720 IRRQQT
+720 GLRR
-726 QLAALE
+726 QLAALTALE
-732 GRYTWVRA
+732 SRYAWVRA
-740 LADTATGTVRG
+740 LADTAGGTVRG

-803 LNVIDHCNG
+803 LDVIDHCNG

-887 HVNDLKQ
+887 HVSDLKQ

-900 LVTKSP
+900 VVTKTL

>member
-1 MRPIKLTLSAFGPY
+1 MRPLKLTLSAFGPY

-57 SGDQRS
+57 SGGQRS

-86 RGQRCTVRRVP
+86 RGRRYTVRRVP

-107 GTTEQSAEATLQL
+107 GTTEQSAEATLLL
-120 PTGAP
+120 PAGAP
-125 ITRLQEVNDAIRDI
+125 VTRLQEVNDAIRDI
-139 LGLDRNQ
+139 LGLDRSQ

-159 KLLLA
+159 RLLLA

-186 DDLKQEASALAQRCE
+186 EDLKQEAAALAQRCDA
-201 SGRRSV
+201 GRRSV
-207 QQYISGVMC
+207 EQYIAGVMC
-216 PEDDPRLARLEAAKQ
+216 PEDDPAFPSLEAARQ
-231 GQLPLEETTALIAA
+231 GKLPAQEAADLIAGL
-245 ILESDRQRSQAL
+245 LEADRQRSQAL
-257 QASVDTLDEQLRTV
+257 QASVDALDGQLRAI
-271 HTHLELA
+271 HTRLELA
-278 KEQQR
+278 GEQQR
-283 QRDTLR
+283 RRGALSE
-289 TLEATLTRQTQE
+289 LGLALARQVRE
-301 QQRAQEALTQAR
+301 QAQAQEALTQAEEKAKDR
-313 EQWQGQEQRSRE
+313 EALGRE
-325 ITLLEA
+325 LTLLEA
-331 ELPDYDRRDALRQE
+331 ELPDYEKRDALRQE
-345 AGQLQAALAENDARR
+345 AERLGAELTRSDARQADLESQAR
-360 STLEA
+360 SRA
-365 QLQTDA
+365 Q
-371 LALTRQEQTLEQLRP
+371 ALTRQEQAAEELRA

-400 TQRREKQLCDALAQS
+400 AQRREKQLCGALAQS
-415 KHVAALRE
+415 EHVAALRE
-423 ELRGRQ
+423 ALHGRQ

-442 ESRYFQM
+442 ERRYFQM

-493 ALNRAQKTAAQSRE
+493 ALGRAQKAAAQSRE
-507 ALQRESEACAALRS
+507 TLQRESEACAALRS
-521 TGTAARQQLEAALQ
+521 TGTAARQQLEAGLREAGVEEARLSQ
-535 EIGAEEPQL
+535 EIGQVRGELEDLTRQIGAE
-544 PQLMDSLRAA
+544 AA
-554 LSAGEQEI
+554 
-562 DVQTRRCA
+562 RCA
-570 QLSELER
+570 RLTEAER
-577 ALPAARQALEGLNRQ
+577 AIPAARQALEELNKTI
-592 LAALEASSSALSA
+592 AALTADRSALRA
-605 RREAAASQAAALE
+605 RREAAAAQAAAL
-618 GALRFP
+618 ALRFP
-624 TAGEARQALEKKRQQ
+624 TAGDARKALEEKRQRL
-639 HEQLR
+639 ELLR
-644 RAAEQAEQTL
+644 RAAEQAGQVL
-654 RGKSEAAIH
+654 REKSDAVLR
-663 TRAAAQQLRQQLE
+663 TRSAAQQLRQQLE
-676 DAPKIDV
+676 DAPEIDV

-698 EKLAHKERC
+698 EKLAQKEGA
-707 DGRVAANA
+707 DGRIAANA
-715 AALAS
+715 AALS
-720 IRRQQT
+720 GLRR
-726 QLAALE
+726 QLAALTALE
-732 GRYTWVRA
+732 SRYAWVRA
-740 LADTATGTVRG
+740 LADTAGGTVRG

-790 TEAENRQSQSGLE
+790 AEAENRQSQSGLE
-803 LNVIDHCNG
+803 LDVIDHCNG

-887 HVNDLKQ
+887 HVSDLKQ

-900 LVTKSP
+900 VVTKAL

>member
-57 SGDQRS
+57 SGGQRS

-86 RGQRCTVRRVP
+86 RGRRYTVRRVP

-107 GTTEQSAEATLQL
+107 GTTEQSAEATLLL
-120 PTGAP
+120 PAGAP
-125 ITRLQEVNDAIRDI
+125 VTRLQEVNDAIRDI
-139 LGLDRNQ
+139 LGLDRSQ

-159 KLLLA
+159 RLLLA

-186 DDLKQEASALAQRCE
+186 DDLKQEAAALAQRCDA
-201 SGRRSV
+201 GRRSV
-207 QQYISGVMC
+207 EQYIAGVMC
-216 PEDDPRLARLEAAKQ
+216 PEDDPAFPSLEAARQ
-231 GQLPLEETTALIAA
+231 GKLPAQEAADLIAGL
-245 ILESDRQRSQAL
+245 LEADRQRSREL
-257 QASVDTLDEQLRTV
+257 QASVDALDGQLRAI
-271 HTHLELA
+271 HTRLELA
-278 KEQQR
+278 GEQQR
-283 QRDTLR
+283 RRGALSE
-289 TLEATLTRQTQE
+289 LGLALARQVRE
-301 QQRAQEALTQAR
+301 QAQAQEALTQAEEKAKDR
-313 EQWQGQEQRSRE
+313 EALGRE
-325 ITLLEA
+325 LTLLEA
-331 ELPDYDRRDALRQE
+331 ELPDYEKRDALRQE
-345 AGQLQAALAENDARR
+345 AEGLKSELTRSDARQADLESQAR
-360 STLEA
+360 SRA
-365 QLQTDA
+365 Q
-371 LALTRQEQTLEQLRP
+371 ALTRQEQAAEELRA

-400 TQRREKQLCDALAQS
+400 AQRREKQLCGALAQS
-415 KHVAALRE
+415 EHVAALRE
-423 ELRGRQ
+423 ALHGRQ

-442 ESRYFQM
+442 ERRYFQM

-493 ALNRAQKTAAQSRE
+493 ALGRAQKAAAQSRE
-507 ALQRESEACAALRS
+507 TLRRESEACAALRS
-521 TGTAARQQLEAALQ
+521 TGTAARQQLEAGLREAGVEEARLSQ
-535 EIGAEEPQL
+535 EIEQVRGELEDLTRQIGAE
-544 PQLMDSLRAA
+544 AA
-554 LSAGEQEI
+554 
-562 DVQTRRCA
+562 RCA
-570 QLSELER
+570 RLTEAER
-577 ALPAARQALEGLNRQ
+577 AIPAARQALEELNKTI
-592 LAALEASSSALSA
+592 AALTADRSALCA
-605 RREAAASQAAALE
+605 RREAAAAQAAAL
-618 GALRFP
+618 ALRFP
-624 TAGEARQALEKKRQQ
+624 TAGDARKALEEKRQRL
-639 HEQLR
+639 ELLR
-644 RAAEQAEQTL
+644 RAAEQAGQVL
-654 RGKSEAAIH
+654 REKSDAVLR
-663 TRAAAQQLRQQLE
+663 TRSAAQQLRQQLE

-698 EKLAHKERC
+698 EKLAQKEGA
-707 DGRVAANA
+707 DGRIAANA
-715 AALAS
+715 AALS
-720 IRRQQT
+720 GLRR
-726 QLAALE
+726 QLAALTALE
-732 GRYTWVRA
+732 SRYAWVRA
-740 LADTATGTVRG
+740 LADTAGGTVRG

-790 TEAENRQSQSGLE
+790 AEAENRQSQSGLE
-803 LNVIDHCNG
+803 LDVIDHCNG

-887 HVNDLKQ
+887 HVSDLKQ

-900 LVTKSP
+900 VVTKAL
-906 TGSTARIVQ
+906 TGSAARIVQ

>member
-57 SGDQRS
+57 SGGQRS

-86 RGQRCTVRRVP
+86 RGRRYTVRRVP

-107 GTTEQSAEATLQL
+107 GTTEQSAEATLLL
-120 PTGAP
+120 PAGAP
-125 ITRLQEVNDAIRDI
+125 VTRLQEVNDAIRDI

-159 KLLLA
+159 RLLLA

-186 DDLKQEASALAQRCE
+186 DDLKQEAAALAQRCDA
-201 SGRRSV
+201 GRRSV
-207 QQYISGVMC
+207 EQYIAGVMC
-216 PEDDPRLARLEAAKQ
+216 PEDDPAFPSLETARQGKLPAQEAADLIAGLLEA
-231 GQLPLEETTALIAA
+231 
-245 ILESDRQRSQAL
+245 DRQRSQEL
-257 QASVDTLDEQLRTV
+257 QASVDALDGQLRAI
-271 HTHLELA
+271 HTRLELA
-278 KEQQR
+278 GEQQR
-283 QRDTLR
+283 RRGALSE
-289 TLEATLTRQTQE
+289 LGLALARQVRE
-301 QQRAQEALTQAR
+301 QAQAQEALAQAEEKAKDR
-313 EQWQGQEQRSRE
+313 EALGRE
-325 ITLLEA
+325 LTLLEA
-331 ELPDYDRRDALRQE
+331 ELPDYEKRDALRQE
-345 AGQLQAALAENDARR
+345 AERLGAELTRSDARQADLESQAR
-360 STLEA
+360 SRA
-365 QLQTDA
+365 Q
-371 LALTRQEQTLEQLRP
+371 ALTRQEQAAEELRA

-400 TQRREKQLCDALAQS
+400 AQRREKQLCGALAQS
-415 KHVAALRE
+415 EHVAALRE
-423 ELRGRQ
+423 ALHGRQ

-442 ESRYFQM
+442 ERRYFQM

-493 ALNRAQKTAAQSRE
+493 ALGRAQKAAAQSRE
-507 ALQRESEACAALRS
+507 TLQRESEACAALRS
-521 TGTAARQQLEAALQ
+521 TGTAARQQLEAGLREAGVEEARLSQ
-535 EIGAEEPQL
+535 EIEQVRGELEDLTRQIGAE
-544 PQLMDSLRAA
+544 AA
-554 LSAGEQEI
+554 
-562 DVQTRRCA
+562 RCA
-570 QLSELER
+570 RLTEAER
-577 ALPAARQALEGLNRQ
+577 AIPAARQALEELNKTIAA
-592 LAALEASSSALSA
+592 LAADRSALCA
-605 RREAAASQAAALE
+605 RREAAAAQAAAL
-618 GALRFP
+618 ALRFP
-624 TAGEARQALEKKRQQ
+624 TAGDARKALEEKQQ
-639 HEQLR
+639 RLELLR
-644 RAAEQAEQTL
+644 RAAEQAGQTL
-654 RGKSEAAIH
+654 REKSDAVLR
-663 TRAAAQQLRQQLE
+663 TRSAAQQLRQQLE
-676 DAPKIDV
+676 DAPEIDV

-698 EKLAHKERC
+698 EKLAQKEGA
-707 DGRVAANA
+707 DGRIAANA
-715 AALAS
+715 AALS
-720 IRRQQT
+720 GLRR
-726 QLAALE
+726 QLAALTALE
-732 GRYTWVRA
+732 SRYAWVRA
-740 LADTATGTVRG
+740 LADTAGGTVRG

-790 TEAENRQSQSGLE
+790 AEAENRQSQSGLE
-803 LNVIDHCNG
+803 LDVIDHCNG

-887 HVNDLKQ
+887 HVSDLKQ

-900 LVTKSP
+900 VVTKTL
-906 TGSTARIVQ
+906 TGSAARIVQ

>member
-1 MRPIKLTLSAFGPY
+1 MRPLKLTLSAFGPY

-57 SGDQRS
+57 SGGQRS

-86 RGQRCTVRRVP
+86 RGRRYTVRRVP

-107 GTTEQSAEATLQL
+107 GTTEQSAEATLL
-120 PTGAP
+120 PPAGAP

-159 KLLLA
+159 RLLLA

-186 DDLKQEASALAQRCE
+186 DDLKQEAATLAQRCDA
-201 SGRRSV
+201 GRRSV
-207 QQYISGVMC
+207 EQYIAGVMC
-216 PEDDPRLARLEAAKQ
+216 PEDDPAFPSLEAARQ
-231 GQLPLEETTALIAA
+231 GKLPAQEAADRIAGLLEA
-245 ILESDRQRSQAL
+245 DRQRSQAL
-257 QASVDTLDEQLRTV
+257 QASVDALDGQLRAI
-271 HTHLELA
+271 HTRLELA
-278 KEQQR
+278 GEQQR
-283 QRDTLR
+283 RRGALSE
-289 TLEATLTRQTQE
+289 LGLALARQVRE
-301 QQRAQEALTQAR
+301 QAQAQEALAQAEEKAKDR
-313 EQWQGQEQRSRE
+313 EALGRE
-325 ITLLEA
+325 LTLLEA
-331 ELPDYDRRDALRQE
+331 ELPDYEKRDGLRQE
-345 AGQLQAALAENDARR
+345 AEGLESELTRSDTRRIALESQAR
-360 STLEA
+360 SRA
-365 QLQTDA
+365 Q
-371 LALTRQEQTLEQLRP
+371 ALTRQEQAAEELRA

-400 TQRREKQLCDALAQS
+400 AQRREKQLCGALAQS
-415 KHVAALRE
+415 EHVAALRE
-423 ELRGRQ
+423 ALHGRQ

-442 ESRYFQM
+442 ERRYFQM

-457 AGVLALGLRE
+457 AGVLALELRE

-493 ALNRAQKTAAQSRE
+493 ALGRAQKAAAQSRE
-507 ALQRESEACAALRS
+507 TLQRESEACAALRS
-521 TGTAARQQLEAALQ
+521 TGTAARQQLEAGLREAGVEEARLSQ
-535 EIGAEEPQL
+535 EIEQVRGELEDLTRQIGAE
-544 PQLMDSLRAA
+544 AA
-554 LSAGEQEI
+554 
-562 DVQTRRCA
+562 RCA
-570 QLSELER
+570 RLTEAER
-577 ALPAARQALEGLNRQ
+577 AIPAARQALEELNKTIAA
-592 LAALEASSSALSA
+592 LAADRSALRA
-605 RREAAASQAAALE
+605 RREAAAAQAAAL
-618 GALRFP
+618 ALRFP
-624 TAGEARQALEKKRQQ
+624 TAGDARKALEEKRQRL
-639 HEQLR
+639 ELLR
-644 RAAEQAEQTL
+644 RAAEQAGQVL
-654 RGKSEAAIH
+654 REKSDAVLR
-663 TRAAAQQLRQQLE
+663 TRSAAQQLRQQLE
-676 DAPKIDV
+676 DAPEIDV
-683 QAELDAQTQAQTQRR
+683 QAELNAQTQAQTQRR
-698 EKLAHKERC
+698 EKLAQKEGA
-707 DGRVAANA
+707 DGRIAANA
-715 AALAS
+715 AALS
-720 IRRQQT
+720 GLRR
-726 QLAALE
+726 QLAALTALE
-732 GRYTWVRA
+732 SRYAWVRA
-740 LADTATGTVRG
+740 LADTAGGTVRG

-790 TEAENRQSQSGLE
+790 AEAENRQSQSGLE
-803 LNVIDHCNG
+803 LDVIDHCNG

-887 HVNDLKQ
+887 HVSDLKQ

-900 LVTKSP
+900 VVTKAL
-906 TGSTARIVQ
+906 TGSAARIVQ

>member
-1 MRPIKLTLSAFGPY
+1 MRPLKLTLSAFGPY

-57 SGDQRS
+57 SGGQRS

-86 RGQRCTVRRVP
+86 RGQRYTVRRVP

-107 GTTEQSAEATLQL
+107 GTTEQSAEATLLL
-120 PTGAP
+120 PAGAP

-139 LGLDRNQ
+139 LGLDRSQ

-159 KLLLA
+159 RLLLA

-186 DDLKQEASALAQRCE
+186 DDLKQEAAALAQRCDA
-201 SGRRSV
+201 GRRSV
-207 QQYISGVMC
+207 EQYIAGVMC
-216 PEDDPRLARLEAAKQ
+216 PEDDPAFPSLEAARQ
-231 GQLPLEETTALIAA
+231 GKLPAQEAADLIAGL
-245 ILESDRQRSQAL
+245 LEADRQRSQEL
-257 QASVDTLDEQLRTV
+257 QASVDALDGQLRAI
-271 HTHLELA
+271 HTRLELA
-278 KEQQR
+278 GEQQR
-283 QRDTLR
+283 RRGALSE
-289 TLEATLTRQTQE
+289 LGLALARQVRE
-301 QQRAQEALTQAR
+301 QAQAQEALTQAEEKAKDR
-313 EQWQGQEQRSRE
+313 EALGRE
-325 ITLLEA
+325 LTLLEA
-331 ELPDYDRRDALRQE
+331 ELPDYEKRDALRQE
-345 AGQLQAALAENDARR
+345 AERLGAELTRSDARQADLESQAR
-360 STLEA
+360 SRA
-365 QLQTDA
+365 Q
-371 LALTRQEQTLEQLRP
+371 ALTRQEQAAEELRA

-400 TQRREKQLCDALAQS
+400 AQRREKQLCGALAQS
-415 KHVAALRE
+415 EHVAALRE
-423 ELRGRQ
+423 ALHGRQ

-442 ESRYFQM
+442 ERRYFQM

-493 ALNRAQKTAAQSRE
+493 ALGRAQKAAARSRE
-507 ALQRESEACAALRS
+507 TLQRESEACAALRS
-521 TGTAARQQLEAALQ
+521 TGTAARQQLEAGLREAGVEEARLPQ
-535 EIGAEEPQL
+535 EI
-544 PQLMDSLRAA
+544 
-554 LSAGEQEI
+554 EQ
-562 DVQTRRCA
+562 VRG
-570 QLSELER
+570 ELEDLTRQIEAEAARCTRLTEAER
-577 ALPAARQALEGLNRQ
+577 AIPAARQALEELNKTI
-592 LAALEASSSALSA
+592 AALTADRSALCA
-605 RREAAASQAAALE
+605 RREAAAAQAAAL
-618 GALRFP
+618 ALRFP
-624 TAGEARQALEKKRQQ
+624 AAGDARKALEEKRQRL
-639 HEQLR
+639 ELLR
-644 RAAEQAEQTL
+644 RAAEQAGQTL
-654 RGKSEAAIH
+654 REKSDAVLR
-663 TRAAAQQLRQQLE
+663 TRSAAQQLRQQLE

-683 QAELDAQTQAQTQRR
+683 QADLDAQTQAQTQRR
-698 EKLAHKERC
+698 EKLAQKEGA
-707 DGRVAANA
+707 DGRIAANA
-715 AALAS
+715 AALS
-720 IRRQQT
+720 GLRR
-726 QLAALE
+726 QLAALTALE
-732 GRYTWVRA
+732 SRYAWVRA
-740 LADTATGTVRG
+740 LADTAGGTVRG

-790 TEAENRQSQSGLE
+790 AEAENRQSQSGLE
-803 LNVIDHCNG
+803 LDVIDHCNG

-887 HVNDLKQ
+887 HVSDLKQ

-900 LVTKSP
+900 VVTKTL
-906 TGSTARIVQ
+906 TGSAARIVQ

>member
-139 LGLDRNQ
+139 LGLDRSQ

-159 KLLLA
+159 RLLLA

-186 DDLKQEASALAQRCE
+186 DDLKQEAAALAQRCDA
-201 SGRRSV
+201 GRRSV
-207 QQYISGVMC
+207 EQYIAGVMC
-216 PEDDPRLARLEAAKQ
+216 PEDDPAFPSLEAARQ
-231 GQLPLEETTALIAA
+231 GKLPAQEAADLIAGL
-245 ILESDRQRSQAL
+245 LEADRQRSQEL
-257 QASVDTLDEQLRTV
+257 QASVDALDGQLRAI
-271 HTHLELA
+271 HTRLELA
-278 KEQQR
+278 GEQQR
-283 QRDTLR
+283 RRGALSE
-289 TLEATLTRQTQE
+289 LGLALARQVRE
-301 QQRAQEALTQAR
+301 QAQAQEALTQAEEKAKDR
-313 EQWQGQEQRSRE
+313 EALGRE
-325 ITLLEA
+325 LTLLEA
-331 ELPDYDRRDALRQE
+331 ELPDYEKRDALRQE
-345 AGQLQAALAENDARR
+345 AERLGAELTRSDARQADLESQAR
-360 STLEA
+360 SRA
-365 QLQTDA
+365 Q
-371 LALTRQEQTLEQLRP
+371 ALTRQEQAAEELRA

-400 TQRREKQLCDALAQS
+400 AQRREKQLCGALAQS
-415 KHVAALRE
+415 EHVAALRE
-423 ELRGRQ
+423 ALHGRQ

-442 ESRYFQM
+442 ERRYFQM

-493 ALNRAQKTAAQSRE
+493 ALGRAQKAAARSRE
-507 ALQRESEACAALRS
+507 TLQRESEACAALRS
-521 TGTAARQQLEAALQ
+521 TGTAARQQLEAGLREAGVEEARLPQ
-535 EIGAEEPQL
+535 EI
-544 PQLMDSLRAA
+544 
-554 LSAGEQEI
+554 EQ
-562 DVQTRRCA
+562 VRG
-570 QLSELER
+570 ELEDLTRQIEAEAARCTRLTEAER
-577 ALPAARQALEGLNRQ
+577 AIPAARQALEELNKTI
-592 LAALEASSSALSA
+592 AALTADRSALCA
-605 RREAAASQAAALE
+605 RREAAAAQAAAL
-618 GALRFP
+618 ALRFP
-624 TAGEARQALEKKRQQ
+624 AAGDARKALEEKRQRL
-639 HEQLR
+639 ELLR
-644 RAAEQAEQTL
+644 RAAEQAGQTL
-654 RGKSEAAIH
+654 REKSDAVLR
-663 TRAAAQQLRQQLE
+663 TRSAAQQLRQQLE

-683 QAELDAQTQAQTQRR
+683 QADLDAQTQAQTQRR
-698 EKLAHKERC
+698 EKLAQKEGA
-707 DGRVAANA
+707 DGRIAANA
-715 AALAS
+715 AALS
-720 IRRQQT
+720 GLRR
-726 QLAALE
+726 QLAALTALE
-732 GRYTWVRA
+732 SRYAWVRA
-740 LADTATGTVRG
+740 LADTAGGTVRG

-887 HVNDLKQ
+887 HVSDLKQ

-900 LVTKSP
+900 VVTKTL
-906 TGSTARIVQ
+906 TGSAARIVQ

>member
-1 MRPIKLTLSAFGPY
+1 MRPLKLTLSAFGPY

-57 SGDQRS
+57 SGGQRS

-86 RGQRCTVRRVP
+86 RGRRYTVRRVP

-107 GTTEQSAEATLQL
+107 GTTEQSAEATLLL
-120 PTGAP
+120 PAGAP
-125 ITRLQEVNDAIRDI
+125 VTRLQEVNDAIRDI
-139 LGLDRNQ
+139 LGLDRSQ

-159 KLLLA
+159 RLLLA

-186 DDLKQEASALAQRCE
+186 DDLKQEAAALAQRCDA
-201 SGRRSV
+201 GRRSV
-207 QQYISGVMC
+207 EQYIAGVMC
-216 PEDDPRLARLEAAKQ
+216 PEDDPAFPSLEAARQ
-231 GQLPLEETTALIAA
+231 GRLPAKEAADLIAGL
-245 ILESDRQRSQAL
+245 LEADRQRSQEL
-257 QASVDTLDEQLRTV
+257 QASVDALDGQLRAI
-271 HTHLELA
+271 HTRLELA
-278 KEQQR
+278 GEQQR
-283 QRDTLR
+283 RRGALSE
-289 TLEATLTRQTQE
+289 LGLALARQVRE
-301 QQRAQEALTQAR
+301 QAQAQEALAQAEEKAKDR
-313 EQWQGQEQRSRE
+313 EALGRE
-325 ITLLEA
+325 LTLLEA
-331 ELPDYDRRDALRQE
+331 ELPDYEKRDALRQE
-345 AGQLQAALAENDARR
+345 AERLGAELTRSDARQADLESQAR
-360 STLEA
+360 SRA
-365 QLQTDA
+365 Q
-371 LALTRQEQTLEQLRP
+371 ALTRQEQAAEELRA

-400 TQRREKQLCDALAQS
+400 AQRREKQLCGALAQS
-415 KHVAALRE
+415 EHVAALRE
-423 ELRGRQ
+423 ALHGRQ

-442 ESRYFQM
+442 ERRYFQM

-457 AGVLALGLRE
+457 AGVLALELRE

-493 ALNRAQKTAAQSRE
+493 ALGRAQKAAAQSRE
-507 ALQRESEACAALRS
+507 TLQRESEACAALRS
-521 TGTAARQQLEAALQ
+521 TGTAARQQLEAGLREAGVEEGRLSQ
-535 EIGAEEPQL
+535 EIEQVRGELEDLTRQIGAE
-544 PQLMDSLRAA
+544 AA
-554 LSAGEQEI
+554 
-562 DVQTRRCA
+562 RCA
-570 QLSELER
+570 RLTEAER
-577 ALPAARQALEGLNRQ
+577 AIPAARQALEELNKTI
-592 LAALEASSSALSA
+592 AALTADRSALRA
-605 RREAAASQAAALE
+605 RREAAAAQAAAL
-618 GALRFP
+618 ALRFP
-624 TAGEARQALEKKRQQ
+624 TAGDARKALEEKRQRL
-639 HEQLR
+639 ELLR
-644 RAAEQAEQTL
+644 RAAEQAGQVL
-654 RGKSEAAIH
+654 REKSDAVLR
-663 TRAAAQQLRQQLE
+663 TRSAAQQLRQQLE
-676 DAPKIDV
+676 DAPEIDV
-683 QAELDAQTQAQTQRR
+683 QSELDAQTQAQTQRR
-698 EKLAHKERC
+698 EKLAQKEGA
-707 DGRVAANA
+707 DGRIAANA
-715 AALAS
+715 AALS
-720 IRRQQT
+720 GLRR
-726 QLAALE
+726 QLAALTALE
-732 GRYTWVRA
+732 SRYAWVRA
-740 LADTATGTVRG
+740 LADTAGGTVRG

-790 TEAENRQSQSGLE
+790 AEAENRQSQSGLE
-803 LNVIDHCNG
+803 LDVIDHCNG

-887 HVNDLKQ
+887 HVSDLKQ

-900 LVTKSP
+900 VVTKTL
-906 TGSTARIVQ
+906 TGSTAKIVQ

>member
-1 MRPIKLTLSAFGPY
+1 MRPLNLTLSAFGPY

-57 SGDQRS
+57 SGGQRS

-86 RGQRCTVRRVP
+86 RGQRYTVRRVP

-107 GTTEQSAEATLQL
+107 GTTEQSAEATLLL
-120 PTGAP
+120 PAGAP

-159 KLLLA
+159 RLLLA

-186 DDLKQEASALAQRCE
+186 DDLKQEAAALAQRCDA
-201 SGRRSV
+201 GRRSV
-207 QQYISGVMC
+207 EQYIAGVMC
-216 PEDDPRLARLEAAKQ
+216 PEDDPAFPSLEAARQ
-231 GQLPLEETTALIAA
+231 GKLPAQEAADRIAGLLEA
-245 ILESDRQRSQAL
+245 DRQRSQEL
-257 QASVDTLDEQLRTV
+257 QASVDALDGQLCAI
-271 HTHLELA
+271 HTRLELA
-278 KEQQR
+278 GEQQR
-283 QRDTLR
+283 RRGALSE
-289 TLEATLTRQTQE
+289 LETALARQVRE
-301 QQRAQEALTQAR
+301 QAQAQEALAQAEEKAKDR
-313 EQWQGQEQRSRE
+313 EALGRE
-325 ITLLEA
+325 LTLLEA
-331 ELPDYDRRDALRQE
+331 ELPDYEKRDGLRQE
-345 AGQLQAALAENDARR
+345 AEGLESELTRSDTRRIALESQAR
-360 STLEA
+360 SRA
-365 QLQTDA
+365 Q
-371 LALTRQEQTLEQLRP
+371 ALTRQEQAAEELRA

-400 TQRREKQLCDALAQS
+400 AQRREKQLRGALAQS
-415 KHVAALRE
+415 EQVAALRE
-423 ELRGRQ
+423 ALGGRQ
-429 QQYRAAAQ
+429 QQYHAAAQ

-442 ESRYFQM
+442 ERRYFQM

-457 AGVLALGLRE
+457 AGVLALELRE
-467 GEPCKVCGSIHHPA
+467 GEPCKVCGSVHHPA

-493 ALNRAQKTAAQSRE
+493 ALGRAQKAAARSRKT
-507 ALQRESEACAALRS
+507 LRRESEACAALRS
-521 TGTAARQQLEAALQ
+521 TGTAARQQLEAGLQ
-535 EIGAEEPQL
+535 EAGVEESRL
-544 PQLMDSLRAA
+544 PQEIEQVRGELEDLTRQIEAEAA
-554 LSAGEQEI
+554 
-562 DVQTRRCA
+562 RCA
-570 QLSELER
+570 RLTEAER
-577 ALPAARQALEGLNRQ
+577 AIPAARQALEALNKTI
-592 LAALEASSSALSA
+592 AALTADRSALCA
-605 RREAAASQAAALE
+605 RREAAAAQAAAL
-618 GALRFP
+618 ALRFP
-624 TAGEARQALEKKRQQ
+624 TAGDARKALEEKRQRL
-639 HEQLR
+639 ELLR
-644 RAAEQAEQTL
+644 RAAEQAGQTL
-654 RGKSEAAIH
+654 REKSDAVLR
-663 TRAAAQQLRQQLE
+663 TRSAAQQLRQQLE

-683 QAELDAQTQAQTQRR
+683 QADLDAQTQAQTQRR
-698 EKLAHKERC
+698 EKLAQKEGA
-707 DGRVAANA
+707 DGRIAANA
-715 AALAS
+715 AALS
-720 IRRQQT
+720 GLRR
-726 QLAALE
+726 QLAALTALE
-732 GRYTWVRA
+732 SRYAWVRA
-740 LADTATGTVRG
+740 LADTAGGTVRG

-790 TEAENRQSQSGLE
+790 AEAENRQSQSGLE
-803 LNVIDHCNG
+803 LDVIDHCNG

-887 HVNDLKQ
+887 HVSDLKQ

-900 LVTKSP
+900 VVTKTL
-906 TGSTARIVQ
+906 TGSAARIVQ

>member
-1 MRPIKLTLSAFGPY
+1 MRPLKLTLSAFGPY

-57 SGDQRS
+57 SGGQRS

-86 RGQRCTVRRVP
+86 RGQRYTVRRVP

-107 GTTEQSAEATLQL
+107 GTTEQSAEATLLL
-120 PTGAP
+120 PAGAP

-139 LGLDRNQ
+139 LGLDRSQ

-159 KLLLA
+159 RLLLA

-186 DDLKQEASALAQRCE
+186 DDLKQEAAALAQRCDA
-201 SGRRSV
+201 GRRSV
-207 QQYISGVMC
+207 EQYIAGVMC
-216 PEDDPRLARLEAAKQ
+216 PEDDPAFPSLEAARQ
-231 GQLPLEETTALIAA
+231 GKLPAQEAADRIAGLLEA
-245 ILESDRQRSQAL
+245 DRQRSQEL
-257 QASVDTLDEQLRTV
+257 QASVDALDGQLRAI
-271 HTHLELA
+271 HTRLELA
-278 KEQQR
+278 GEQQR
-283 QRDTLR
+283 RRGALSE
-289 TLEATLTRQTQE
+289 LGLALARQVRE
-301 QQRAQEALTQAR
+301 QAQAQEALTQAEEKAKDR
-313 EQWQGQEQRSRE
+313 EALGRE
-325 ITLLEA
+325 LTLLEA
-331 ELPDYDRRDALRQE
+331 ELPDYEKRDALRQE
-345 AGQLQAALAENDARR
+345 AERLGAELTRSDARQADLESQAR
-360 STLEA
+360 SRA
-365 QLQTDA
+365 Q
-371 LALTRQEQTLEQLRP
+371 ALTRQEQAAEELRA

-400 TQRREKQLCDALAQS
+400 AQRREKQLCGALAQS
-415 KHVAALRE
+415 EHVAALRE
-423 ELRGRQ
+423 ALHGRQ

-442 ESRYFQM
+442 ERRYFQM

-493 ALNRAQKTAAQSRE
+493 ALGRAQKAAARSRE
-507 ALQRESEACAALRS
+507 TLQRESEACAALRS
-521 TGTAARQQLEAALQ
+521 TGTAARQQLEAGLREAGVEEARLPQ
-535 EIGAEEPQL
+535 EI
-544 PQLMDSLRAA
+544 
-554 LSAGEQEI
+554 EQ
-562 DVQTRRCA
+562 VRG
-570 QLSELER
+570 ELEDLTRQIEAEAARCTRLTEAER
-577 ALPAARQALEGLNRQ
+577 AIPAARQALEELNKTI
-592 LAALEASSSALSA
+592 AALTADRSALCA
-605 RREAAASQAAALE
+605 RREAAAAQAAAL
-618 GALRFP
+618 ALRFP
-624 TAGEARQALEKKRQQ
+624 AAGDARKALEEKRQRL
-639 HEQLR
+639 ELLR
-644 RAAEQAEQTL
+644 RAAEQAGQTL
-654 RGKSEAAIH
+654 REKSDAVLR
-663 TRAAAQQLRQQLE
+663 TRSAAQQLRQQLE

-683 QAELDAQTQAQTQRR
+683 QADLDAQTQAQTQRR
-698 EKLAHKERC
+698 EKLAQKEGA
-707 DGRVAANA
+707 DGRIAANA
-715 AALAS
+715 AALS
-720 IRRQQT
+720 GLRR
-726 QLAALE
+726 QLAALTALE
-732 GRYTWVRA
+732 SRYAWVRA
-740 LADTATGTVRG
+740 LADTAGGTVRG

-790 TEAENRQSQSGLE
+790 AEAENRQSQSGLE
-803 LNVIDHCNG
+803 LDVIDHCNG

-887 HVNDLKQ
+887 HVSDLKQ

-900 LVTKSP
+900 VVTKTL
-906 TGSTARIVQ
+906 TGSAARIVQ